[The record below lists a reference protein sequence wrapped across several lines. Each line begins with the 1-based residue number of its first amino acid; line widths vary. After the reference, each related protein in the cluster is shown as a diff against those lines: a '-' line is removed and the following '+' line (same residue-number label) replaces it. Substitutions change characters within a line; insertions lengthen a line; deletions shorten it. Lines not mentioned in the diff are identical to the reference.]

1 MTKEITVK
9 YYRGHKLI
17 NKMLI
22 NCDMFQHDGEGVFWK
37 EQAVLTFKKKTKITK
52 TLKNKIKEAM
62 IKSWDSLGFEIN
74 NITFS
79 IEI

>member
-1 MTKEITVK
+1 MSKKITVS

-22 NCDMFQHDGEGVFWK
+22 DCDMFQHEGEGVFWK
-37 EQAVLTFKKKTKITK
+37 EQAVLTFKKETKITK
-52 TLKNKIKEAM
+52 TLKKKIQDAM

-74 NITFS
+74 NLIFTV
-79 IEI
+79 EI